1 MRQKIILA
9 LLCSCS
15 FVVMASDIAAPV
27 DAEKHYIQNAL
38 IQKGIKL
45 GLDNSPE
52 LLDQVE
58 NFRKE
63 QLVRLTIEAESVA
76 GMPDF
81 SARAEELYQVRKD
94 KQYNL
99 PLRLRVRVLELE
111 VPEEKAQAIQA
122 ELETIR
128 GEVVAGKQDF
138 KTAVMEHS
146 KAVDLRLAQ
155 GDSYW
160 FHKEQKS
167 AAFFAAAEA
176 LSADKPLSDVFI
188 DQGKAYLLGFL
199 DRKEAEIRSFDQ
211 VKPEIIAELQQE
223 YRKDQQKMLLE
234 TLRKEFQ
241 QQSAAKSESASQNTA
256 M

>member
-1 MRQKIILA
+1 MLRKIIVV
-9 LLCSCS
+9 LLCTYP
-15 FVVMASDIAAPV
+15 FLAVASDSTPPT
-27 DAEKHYIQNAL
+27 DEERHYIRDVL
-38 IQKGIKL
+38 VKKGVEK
-45 GLDNSPE
+45 GLDKSAE
-52 LLDQVE
+52 LLKMVDE
-58 NFRKE
+58 FRQE